1 MGTGIWGGDGT
12 PLADAALLPP
22 AAIHA
27 GAPDP
32 TAHQP
37 CAEGGEGSMGGCE
50 GKTLLNW
57 FSSPV
62 LCAPGT
68 AWFCLPLVLD
78 WSQIGPIHTGTAI
91 QHKIAM
97 QIPAGGVGG
106 SIGPIP

>member
-1 MGTGIWGGDGT
+1 
-12 PLADAALLPP
+12 
-22 AAIHA
+22 
-27 GAPDP
+27 
-32 TAHQP
+32 
-37 CAEGGEGSMGGCE
+37 MGGCE

-97 QIPAGGVGG
+97 QIPAGGVGWKNQLRVHW
-106 SIGPIP
+106 SHPIISL